1 MHVHHRLASLAMACS
16 MLASPAR
23 APAQAATAPA
33 APFASATGAFIALSV
48 PDLEASVRWYTER
61 LGLRRTFAIPAMG
74 PIAGGAALEGDG
86 LVIELLQ
93 RTDAV
98 PGRIPAELSH
108 GIAKA
113 GILVRDFEGTVAALT
128 ARGISFFSGPY
139 PARPGQRANVAFK
152 DNAGNLIQVLG
163 PLRDP

>member
-1 MHVHHRLASLAMACS
+1 MNVPGILARLTTACVVFAG
-16 MLASPAR
+16 LPAG
-23 APAQAATAPA
+23 ALAQASATSS
-33 APFASATGAFIALSV
+33 PFAGATGAFIALSV
-48 PDLEASVRWYTER
+48 PDLEASVRWYTET
-61 LGLRRTFAIPAMG
+61 LGLRRAFTIPAMG

-86 LVIELLQ
+86 LLIELLQ

-98 PGRIPAELSH
+98 PGKSPAELAH

-113 GILVRDFEGTVAALT
+113 GILVRDFDGTVTALR
-128 ARGISFFSGPY
+128 ARGITFFSGPY

-163 PLRDP
+163 PAQAK